1 MKAMIFAAGLGT
13 RLGDIT
19 RTIPKALV
27 EVGGEPM
34 LKRVILKLRDA
45 GIRYMV
51 VNVHHHARCII
62 DYLAVNDNFGIDI
75 RVSDESG
82 LLLDTGG
89 GLLKARPLLDG
100 DEPILV
106 HNADILTDFDIP
118 AMQSAHEKA
127 GADATLLVASRQTS
141 RYLLFDGDMRMV
153 GWENVK
159 TGEKRTPFPP
169 ADIENASPLAFGGVH
184 IVSPAVFPRLA
195 VYSSEPKFSITPF
208 YTDECARLDIRGYTP
223 AEAYSWIDIGK
234 PDSLTQAESIVSG
247 LRPTRRAE

>member
-75 RVSDESG
+75 RSA
-82 LLLDTGG
+82 T
-89 GLLKARPLLDG
+89 KAACFL
-100 DEPILV
+100 
-106 HNADILTDFDIP
+106 
-118 AMQSAHEKA
+118 
-127 GADATLLVASRQTS
+127 
-141 RYLLFDGDMRMV
+141 
-153 GWENVK
+153 
-159 TGEKRTPFPP
+159 
-169 ADIENASPLAFGGVH
+169 
-184 IVSPAVFPRLA
+184 
-195 VYSSEPKFSITPF
+195 
-208 YTDECARLDIRGYTP
+208 TP
-223 AEAYSWIDIGK
+223 AEACLKHALCSMVT
-234 PDSLTQAESIVSG
+234 SLYLSTTPIF
-247 LRPTRRAE
+247 